1 MNAYAVVNPLLEAIY
16 YFKMKANGE
25 TQAQVLDRVLKKR
38 ALFCPNE
45 FRSFSAILNSRTGA
59 TPRAPALQYSSF

>member
-25 TQAQVLDRVLKKR
+25 TQAQVLDRVLK
-38 ALFCPNE
+38 
-45 FRSFSAILNSRTGA
+45 SAS
-59 TPRAPALQYSSF
+59 PLQAR

>member
-38 ALFCPNE
+38 ITTGRGNRF
-45 FRSFSAILNSRTGA
+45 FRARI
-59 TPRAPALQYSSF
+59 